1 MQSGKDMGINATPT
15 FIINGKQEK
24 VFTLESIEELI
35 IPLIGVTEIKED
47 TIEDSTSTE
56 AISG

>member
-24 VFTLESIEELI
+24 VFTLDSIEEVIL
-35 IPLIGVTEIKED
+35 PLINETK
-47 TIEDSTSTE
+47 IEEKNTTDITSTE
-56 AISG
+56 VVSG